1 MGCQYGITGK
11 ESKQENLRKV
21 ASFTTNI
28 EDKRIIYI
36 LYIRSILEQ
45 SSVVWHGSLT
55 NENSDDL
62 ERVQRSAVRIILG
75 KNFEN
80 YENALELVDLQKL
93 SERRNDLSLKFAM
106 KCTQNEKTEKMFPL
120 RRKNHGMGVRNPE
133 KFVVN
138 HANTE
143 RFKKSSIPNMQRML
157 NESCTIKRKPG

>member
-1 MGCQYGITGK
+1 M
-11 ESKQENLRKV
+11 
-21 ASFTTNI
+21 
-28 EDKRIIYI
+28 
-36 LYIRSILEQ
+36 EQ
-45 SSVVWHGSLT
+45 SGVVWHGSLT

-120 RRKNHGMGVRNPE
+120 RRKNHVMGVRNPE